1 MMKFAEGGYV
11 DKAVIIGDDCAE
23 SLIPDQHFGSLYK
36 ALALDALLLELEGE
50 DILIEGRALNVKQGT
65 TEISN

>member
-11 DKAVIIGDDCAE
+11 DKPVIIQGDAE
-23 SLIPDQHFGSLYK
+23 SMIPAHHFGDLYK

-50 DILIEGRALNVKQGT
+50 DILIEGRELNVKQGT

>member
-11 DKAVIIGDDCAE
+11 DKPVIIQGDAE
-23 SLIPDQHFGSLYK
+23 SMIPDQHFGSLYK

-50 DILIEGRALNVKQGT
+50 DILIEGRELNVKQGT